1 MRRNWQ
7 KTDGHRIVNKGY
19 SMKYLLAIAMI
30 GVVFSGCATPSGYFN
45 VDAYN
50 SSGECLTKNVSFTTA
65 GSSLYSTINGTCSAF
80 PKSTVII
87 RNAKTG
93 EQLAGVS
100 PHQCK

>member
-1 MRRNWQ
+1 
-7 KTDGHRIVNKGY
+7 
-19 SMKYLLAIAMI
+19 MKYICAIAMM
-30 GVVFSGCATPSGYFN
+30 GVLFSGCATQSGYYN

-65 GSSLYSTINGTCSAF
+65 GSSLYMTINGACSAF
-80 PKSTVII
+80 PKSTIII
-87 RNAKTG
+87 RNTKTG